1 VVNILKGGCKLA
13 EKKGKIKIHGSLI
26 YEIVLDQALETMKN
40 ESLEMFRQRV
50 KKVYFHEALRT
61 LPNVEKVAY
70 DVFYDYYIPFIE
82 SAMEK
87 SEKANGKIELDL
99 IQGKSKTPDEK
110 DYETIME
117 IQLQLEEHVKLVYS
131 NFGASHLLKVK
142 EILDELNLSSNFNLP
157 IIEVW

>member
-1 VVNILKGGCKLA
+1 MVNTLKGGSKLA

-40 ESLEMFRQRV
+40 ESLEMFKERV
-50 KKVYFHEALRT
+50 KKVYFREALWT

-82 SAMEK
+82 SAIKK

-99 IQGKSKTPDEK
+99 IQGKSKTPNEK
-110 DYETIME
+110 EYETIME
-117 IQLQLEEHVKLVYS
+117 IQSQLEEHVRLVYS
-131 NFGASHLLKVK
+131 NYGASHLLKVK
-142 EILDELNLSSNFNLP
+142 KILDELNLSSNFNLP

>member
-1 VVNILKGGCKLA
+1 MA

-40 ESLEMFRQRV
+40 ESLEMFKERV
-50 KKVYFHEALRT
+50 KKVYFREALWT

-82 SAMEK
+82 SAIKK

-99 IQGKSKTPDEK
+99 IQGKSKTPNEK
-110 DYETIME
+110 EYETIME
-117 IQLQLEEHVKLVYS
+117 IQSQLEEHVRLVYS
-131 NFGASHLLKVK
+131 NYGASHLLKVK
-142 EILDELNLSSNFNLP
+142 KILDELNLSSNFNLP